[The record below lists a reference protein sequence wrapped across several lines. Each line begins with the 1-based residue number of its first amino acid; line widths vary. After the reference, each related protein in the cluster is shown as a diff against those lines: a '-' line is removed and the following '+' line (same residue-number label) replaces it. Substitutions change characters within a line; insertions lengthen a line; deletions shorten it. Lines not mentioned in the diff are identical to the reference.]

1 MLELTLVLIAL
12 VAAGLSG
19 VAAAIFTPR
28 LLTALGLGALVVGL
42 LLGIP
47 TGFWY
52 HVILY
57 RLASAKTSL
66 PGAWWLS
73 PARLHVHLSGDE
85 QRRIRPWYRIGGAG
99 FILSVAGGLVAI
111 AGLLLER

>member
-1 MLELTLVLIAL
+1 MLETSLVLVAL
-12 VAAGLSG
+12 LVLGLSG
-19 VAAAIFTPR
+19 LLGAMFTAR
-28 LLTALGLGALVVGL
+28 LLTALGLGAMVLGL

-66 PGAWWLS
+66 PGTWWLA

-85 QRRIRPWYRIGGAG
+85 QSRIRPWYRVGGVG
-99 FILSVAGGLVAI
+99 FVLSVAGGAAAI
-111 AGLLLER
+111 VGLLMER

>member
-1 MLELTLVLIAL
+1 MLEITLVLIAL
-12 VAAGLSG
+12 AVAGLSA
-19 VAAAIFTPR
+19 VAGAIFTPR
-28 LLTALGLGALVVGL
+28 LFTALGLGTLILGL

-73 PARLHVHLSGDE
+73 PARLHVHLNGAE
-85 QRRIRPWYRIGGAG
+85 QRRIRPWYRVGGVG
-99 FILSVAGGLVAI
+99 FVLSVVGGLAAI
-111 AGLLLER
+111 AGLLMER

>member
-1 MLELTLVLIAL
+1 MLEIMLVLIAL

-19 VAAAIFTPR
+19 VAGAIFTPR
-28 LLTALGLGALVVGL
+28 LLTALGLGTLILGL
-42 LLGIP
+42 LLGVP

-57 RLASAKTSL
+57 RLASAKVSL

-73 PARLHVHLSGDE
+73 PARLHVHLSGAE
-85 QRRIRPWYRIGGAG
+85 QRRLRPWYRVGGVG
-99 FILSVAGGLVAI
+99 FVLCVAGGLAAI
-111 AGLLLER
+111 AGLLMER

>member
-1 MLELTLVLIAL
+1 MLEITLVLIAL

-19 VAAAIFTPR
+19 VAGAIVTPR
-28 LLTALGLGALVVGL
+28 LLTALGLGTLMLGL

-57 RLASAKTSL
+57 RLAAAKVSV
-66 PGAWWLS
+66 PGTWWLS
-73 PARLHVHLSGDE
+73 PARLHVHLSGAE
-85 QRRIRPWYRIGGAG
+85 QRRIRPWYRVGGVG
-99 FILSVAGGLVAI
+99 FVLSVAGGLVAI

>member
-1 MLELTLVLIAL
+1 MLEIAL
-12 VAAGLSG
+12 VLVALVTVGLSG
-19 VAAAIFTPR
+19 VAAAIATPR
-28 LLTALGLGALVVGL
+28 LLAALGLGTLILGL

-57 RLASAKTSL
+57 RIASVKVAL

-73 PARLHVHLSGDE
+73 PARLHVHLNGAE
-85 QRRIRPWYRIGGAG
+85 RRRIRPWYRVGGVG
-99 FILSVAGGLVAI
+99 FVLSLVGGLAAI

>member
-1 MLELTLVLIAL
+1 MLEITLVLIAL

-19 VAAAIFTPR
+19 VAGVILTPR
-28 LLTALGLGALVVGL
+28 LLAALGLGALILGL

-52 HVILY
+52 HVVLY

-73 PARLHVHLSGDE
+73 PARLHVHLNEAE
-85 QRRIRPWYRIGGAG
+85 QRRIRPWYRVGGVG
-99 FILSVAGGLVAI
+99 FVLSVAGGLAAI
-111 AGLLLER
+111 AGLLMDR